1 MKGYLSND
9 FGILQNIISLAQR
22 PDAEAHLVDSARV
35 IIPINV
41 SSFSTF
47 WCIFV
52 QTTQWL
58 LFSSSVRDVESDDGE
73 QALGENCGAVRR

>member
-52 QTTQWL
+52 QCSMAFVFLIST
-58 LFSSSVRDVESDDGE
+58 
-73 QALGENCGAVRR
+73 